1 MSSIPSELKYSETH
15 EWIKEENGLAVVGL
29 TDFAQSELGDI
40 VFVEL
45 PEVGDSVTAGD
56 SFANVESVKAVSE
69 VYSPLTGV
77 VAEVNTALIDD
88 PALINGSPYESWL
101 IKVSDVRE
109 YGKLLDAAAYEAVCA
124 KEGA

>member
-1 MSSIPSELKYSETH
+1 MSSSPSELRYSATH
-15 EWIKEENGLAVVGL
+15 EWIKEEGGLVAVGL

-45 PEVGDSVTAGD
+45 PEVGDAVTAGS

-77 VAEVNTALIDD
+77 VAEVNQALVDD

-101 IKVSDVRE
+101 VKVKDVKE
-109 YGKLLDAAAYEAVCA
+109 FGPLLDADAYAAVCA